1 MENESE
7 VDDDESHHDSE
18 NINASGSSSGKS
30 SGKRKS
36 RSGIRFKSW
45 SFRLTVKTDLGHGA
59 TAEEKGTILAE
70 HLRTR

>member
-45 SFRLTVKTDLGHGA
+45 SFRLTVKTDLGDLGEVSA
-59 TAEEKGTILAE
+59 QPWLGTWP
-70 HLRTR
+70 